1 MNTDKDIRQIFA
13 DYRPEIGE
21 SGAFMEA
28 LERRLDE
35 VEEARQYNRKTVR
48 KYWTVSI
55 IAFLVGLALGAFVLF
70 VILFRSESLTQL
82 RLALEGVLLRFFAFR
97 DMFIAFAILIA
108 AALVIIPTI
117 LSRKHSIL
125 N

>member
-1 MNTDKDIRQIFA
+1 MNTDKDIKQIFT

-21 SGAFMEA
+21 SSAFMEA

-70 VILFRSESLTQL
+70 IILFRPESMTQL

>member
-1 MNTDKDIRQIFA
+1 MNTDKDIKQIFT

-21 SGAFMEA
+21 SSAFMEA

-70 VILFRSESLTQL
+70 VILFRPESLTQL

>member
-1 MNTDKDIRQIFA
+1 MNTDKDIKQIFT

-70 VILFRSESLTQL
+70 VILFRPESMTQL

-97 DMFIAFAILIA
+97 DVFIAFAIFIA

>member
-1 MNTDKDIRQIFA
+1 MSTDKDIKQIFM
-13 DYRPEIGE
+13 DYRPELGE
-21 SGAFMEA
+21 SGAFLEA
-28 LERRLDE
+28 LERQLDE
-35 VEEARQYNRKTVR
+35 VEDARLYNRRTVR

-70 VILFRSESLTQL
+70 IIIFRPESLTQL
-82 RLALEGVLLRFFAFR
+82 RLMLEGVLLRFFAFR
-97 DMFIAFAILIA
+97 DVFIAFAIFLA
-108 AALVIIPTI
+108 AVLVMIPTI

>member
-70 VILFRSESLTQL
+70 VILFRPESLTQL